1 MILNQ
6 YPLWKYLLII
16 VVLIVGIL
24 YAAPNLYGEDPA
36 LQVSSTRGVEV
47 SLATQETVRTV
58 LQTENIPFKTVVL
71 ENERVL
77 ARFSN
82 TEDQLKAK
90 DAVRKQLSGDFI
102 VALNLAPRTPEWLLA
117 INGLPMYLGLDLR
130 GGVHFLMEVD
140 VDAAISQSEE
150 RYISDYRTLL
160 RENRLRYTKIDQH
173 QKASG
178 EIDGVEVR
186 FKDDETRVKAE
197 ELLRKEYPDL
207 QFDTFDKDGAFYLLT
222 TMTEREKTE
231 VRRLAVK
238 QNITTLR
245 NRVNELGVAEPV
257 IQQQGTDRVVV
268 QLPGVQ
274 DTARAKEILGAT
286 ATLEFRLADETH
298 NVQEAVNGRVPAGLK
313 LYKQRGGGHVLL
325 KNRVMLTGDYIID
338 ASSGIDQQNGGPTVF
353 ITLDGKGANIFSKV
367 TGENIKKLMAVVFI
381 ENKIDTREVDG
392 KIVKTK
398 RKVEEVINVAR
409 IQDQLSKRFMITGLD
424 DTREA
429 HDLALLLRAGAL
441 AAPIDIVEERTIGP
455 SLGQDNIDQGT
466 LSVVIG
472 FVLVLVFMAMWYK
485 GFGLIANLALMF
497 NLVIIV
503 AVLSMLQAT
512 LTLPGIAGIVLTV
525 GMAVDANVLIF
536 ERIREELRNGNSP
549 QASIHSG
556 YAKAV
561 STIADANITTLI
573 AAIILFG
580 FGSGPIKGFAITLSI
595 GILTSMFTAIVG
607 TRSVV
612 NLVYGGKRV
621 EKLSI

>member
-1 MILNQ
+1 MILNK

-16 VVLIVGIL
+16 VVLATCVI
-24 YAAPNLYGEDPA
+24 YALPNVYGEDPA
-36 LQVSSTRGVEV
+36 LQVSSVRGVEV

-58 LQTENIPFKTVVL
+58 LQNENISFKSIVL
-71 ENERVL
+71 ENEKVMV
-77 ARFSN
+77 RFSD
-82 TEDQLKAK
+82 TEAQLKGK
-90 DAVRKQLSGDFI
+90 DAVRKQLSDDYI

-117 INGLPMYLGLDLR
+117 INALPMYLGLDLR

-140 VDAAISQSEE
+140 VDAAIAQSEE
-150 RYISDYRTLL
+150 RYISDFRTLL
-160 RENRLRYTKIDQH
+160 RENRLRYSKIDQH
-173 QKASG
+173 EKDTGQKN
-178 EIDGVEVR
+178 GVEVR
-186 FKDDETRVKAE
+186 FNDEDTRTQAE
-197 ELLRKEYPDL
+197 DLLRKEYPDL
-207 QFDTFDKDGAFYLLT
+207 QFDTLEQEGNFILVA
-222 TMTEREKTE
+222 TMTEREKSE
-231 VRRLAVK
+231 VRKLALK

-257 IQQQGTDRVVV
+257 IQQQGVDRVVV

-298 NVQEAVNGRVPAGLK
+298 DVQDAVNGRVPAGFK
-313 LYKQRGGGHVLL
+313 LYKQRSGGHVLL

-338 ASSGIDQQNGGPTVF
+338 ASSGIDQQNGGPAVF

-381 ENKIDTREVDG
+381 ENKIDTREVNG
-392 KIVKTK
+392 QIVKTK

-429 HDLALLLRAGAL
+429 RDLALLLRAGAL

-466 LSVVIG
+466 RSVIIG
-472 FVLVLVFMAMWYK
+472 FILVLVFMAVWYR
-485 GFGLIANLALMF
+485 GFGLVANLALMF

-503 AVLSMLQAT
+503 SVLSMLQAT

-536 ERIREELRNGNSP
+536 ERIREEIRNGNSP

-556 YAKAV
+556 YGKAV

-595 GILTSMFTAIVG
+595 GILTSMFTAIMG
-607 TRSVV
+607 TRAVV
-612 NLVYGGKRV
+612 NLIYGGKRV
-621 EKLSI
+621 EKISI